1 MDLNFKELLLRAQ
14 AWDQRAQEKLLLLY
28 QPLLMKESVVNG
40 LFDED
45 VYQELCVTLLTC
57 IRRFQI

>member
-1 MDLNFKELLLRAQ
+1 MSFKELLLRAQ
-14 AWDQRAQEKLLLLY
+14 AGDQRAQEKLLSLY

>member
-1 MDLNFKELLLRAQ
+1 MGLNFKELLLRAQ
-14 AWDQRAQEKLLLLY
+14 VGDQRAQEKLLSLY

>member
-1 MDLNFKELLLRAQ
+1 MNFEELLLRAQ
-14 AWDQRAQEKLLLLY
+14 AGDQRAQEELLLLY

>member
-1 MDLNFKELLLRAQ
+1 MGLNFKELLLRAQ
-14 AWDQRAQEKLLLLY
+14 AGDQRAQEKLLLLY
-28 QPLLMKESVVNG
+28 QPPLMKEAVVNG

-57 IRRFQI
+57 IRRFRI

>member
-1 MDLNFKELLLRAQ
+1 MGLNFKELLLRAQ
-14 AWDQRAQEKLLLLY
+14 VGDQRAQEKLLSLY

-45 VYQELCVTLLTC
+45 VYQELCVTLLSC

>member
-1 MDLNFKELLLRAQ
+1 MNFKEPLLRAQ
-14 AWDQRAQEKLLLLY
+14 AGDQRAQEKLLSLY

>member
-1 MDLNFKELLLRAQ
+1 MGLNFKELLLRAQ
-14 AWDQRAQEKLLLLY
+14 AGDQRAQEKLLLLY

>member
-1 MDLNFKELLLRAQ
+1 MGLNFKELLLRAQ
-14 AWDQRAQEKLLLLY
+14 TGDQRAQEKLLLLY